1 MGPAGG
7 PDLGDGGDKIE
18 ACRMRA
24 GIATLITNPPT
35 TMNPGFIPS
44 GNPDLPSSSFGA
56 ARQSQAEVYVI
67 SVLHEGSGLDSILRS
82 RSIAE
87 HTYLVKESWAWW
99 GGLLSRGMEEEP

>member
-24 GIATLITNPPT
+24 GIATLITNPT

-56 ARQSQAEVYVI
+56 ARQSQVEVYVI

-87 HTYLVKESWAWW
+87 HTYLPKLKSLGL
-99 GGLLSRGMEEEP
+99 GGAAS